1 MTRSPYAVTSA
12 LVVAC
17 EPQKS
22 PFRPPPLGRRT
33 THTKSESGGDEEM
46 SAKDKFTWNVSA
58 TIERGN
64 VSEFKFTPSPTPTP
78 PAAYHN
84 VFPPITSE
92 GIQEAAKRLRELRA
106 QWDKEDAEIFASV
119 PMPERLP
126 PRVPDLCPDDMGFAR
141 VDIIKAEQRRIYD
154 VRDPWKL

>member
-1 MTRSPYAVTSA
+1 
-12 LVVAC
+12 
-17 EPQKS
+17 
-22 PFRPPPLGRRT
+22 
-33 THTKSESGGDEEM
+33 M

-119 PMPERLP
+119 LMREPLP
-126 PRVPDLCPDDMGFAR
+126 PRAPDLCPDDMGFAR
-141 VDIIKAEQRRIYD
+141 VDIIKAEQRRIYESAHGPTCGCD
-154 VRDPWKL
+154 DCEEERNR